1 MIPVVICYDPLSVRQ
16 HSRNRPMQASVGLF
30 HEDSQFLDI
39 ALSVFEGEGATAADM
54 LFKTQPGGCCAPQH
68 AVLLG
73 SVDTLHL
80 DGHPDIVIGPGGW
93 NCYVACTIA
102 LFWNGWL

>member
-1 MIPVVICYDPLSVRQ
+1 MIIGIICYDPFPVRQ
-16 HSRNRPMQASVGLF
+16 HPSNRPVRSLVGLF

-54 LFKTQPGGCCAPQH
+54 LFKAQTGGCYAPEY

-73 SVDTLHL
+73 SVHTLYL
-80 DGHPDIVIGPGGW
+80 DGHPDIVIGPGWW
-93 NCYVACTIA
+93 NRHVGHAIV
-102 LFWNGWL
+102 LF